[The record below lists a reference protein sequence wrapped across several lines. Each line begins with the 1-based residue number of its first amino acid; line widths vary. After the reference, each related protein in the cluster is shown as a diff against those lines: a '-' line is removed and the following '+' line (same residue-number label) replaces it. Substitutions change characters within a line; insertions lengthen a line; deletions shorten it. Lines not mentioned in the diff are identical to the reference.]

1 MKSRDVAGPAAS
13 GLVNVSDKE
22 HTMSSTTSKHR
33 ATEPLQAAD
42 RPQAAP
48 NHRAGRSSDLPIAA
62 LLGLLLLVVA
72 AYLAVRR

>member
-1 MKSRDVAGPAAS
+1 
-13 GLVNVSDKE
+13 
-22 HTMSSTTSKHR
+22 MSTTTSKHR
-33 ATEPLQAAD
+33 ATQPLRAAE
-42 RPQAAP
+42 RPPVAP